1 MQEFPSGGQL
11 QTNNSFAEAL
21 VWTRVIPRPQT
32 QNHPEKPVRRWT
44 RYERLSFLMMGLAWG
59 LTIAI
64 VAALHF
70 GNYHLETRTSSTAA
84 THREFYAERDVAP
97 QTANPSDND
106 EEGGGR

>member
-1 MQEFPSGGQL
+1 MQDFPKRGQL
-11 QTNNSFAEAL
+11 QTNSDFAGAL
-21 VWTRVIPRPQT
+21 VWTRVIPRTRT
-32 QNHPEKPVRRWT
+32 QSRPEKHARPWT

-84 THREFYAERDVAP
+84 THKEFYAGKDVAP
-97 QTANPSDND
+97 QTANPSDD
-106 EEGGGR
+106 QEEGGR